1 MSYFEFRLM
10 HLANGLVAI
19 TGIGYGVIKYFF
31 VVEGAYGPEPHA
43 SLGTWQHA
51 HVITAPLLALLLGA
65 FWKAHAQSLLR
76 KNIKEGRRSG
86 LGLLWFVLPMVFS
99 GYLIQIAMTD
109 VWRNIFIWIHVVVS
123 VLWIAAYAIH
133 WLAHVRSRA

>member
-1 MSYFEFRLM
+1 MSRFEFRLM
-10 HLANGLVAI
+10 HLANGLVAV
-19 TGIGYGVIKYFF
+19 TGIVYGVLKYFF
-31 VVEGAYGPEPHA
+31 VVEGEWGPEPHA

-76 KNIKEGRRSG
+76 KKIQEGRRSG
-86 LGLLWFVLPMVFS
+86 VGMLWFILPMVFS

-109 VWRNIFIWIHVVVS
+109 LWRTIFIWVHIVVS
-123 VLWIAAYAIH
+123 ALWVIAYGVH
-133 WLAHVRSRA
+133 WMVHWKSNH